1 MTFETF
7 FSIIAF
13 PVAIY
18 LMANVLYLCL
28 SAVAGWFGDSD
39 DVPVQ
44 KQPAVFRKI
53 VVLIPAYKEDKVILD
68 SVAANLKQQ
77 YPADRFD
84 LLVIAD
90 SFRAETIQALSKEPV
105 RVLEVSFEQS
115 TVQKSLNAALA
126 SLGENEYDI
135 VVISDADN
143 HMAPDF
149 LHRINLA
156 FDGGWRAVQGH
167 RVAKNTNTSVAI
179 FDAMNEEV
187 SNHIYRM
194 GQRALGLS
202 AQLIGSGMAFEPAAM
217 KRGMSQL
224 KTMGGYDKEL
234 EISLLAEGI
243 HIGYLD
249 DAYIYDE
256 KVQNL
261 EVFER
266 QRTRWIAAQVHFVK
280 TYFSLGMRE
289 LFKGNYHAANA
300 VLKFLIIPRTLLLAL
315 LFTSCL
321 LGILTGFKPLWS
333 WTGWMLG
340 VLAFAMVISIPGY
353 LWKQLSVRD
362 LTTFP
367 KLVFRMIRSLLKVKT
382 AGKSF
387 LHTPHGETKPD
398 ATGH

>member
-1 MTFETF
+1 MIEFLGYF
-7 FSIIAF
+7 VGF
-13 PVAIY
+13 PVGIY
-18 LMANVLYLCL
+18 LTFNVLYLCV
-28 SAVAGWFGDSD
+28 SAVAGWFTEGDD
-39 DVPVQ
+39 IPV
-44 KQPAVFRKI
+44 KTQPSRFRRI

-68 SVAANLKQQ
+68 SVTANLKQQ

-90 SFRAETIQALSKEPV
+90 SFNPQTILTLQTLPIK
-105 RVLEVSFEQS
+105 VLEVSFDHS
-115 TVQKSLNAALA
+115 TVQKSLNQALQSIPDDA
-126 SLGENEYDI
+126 YDI

-156 FDGGWRAVQGH
+156 FDAGWRAVQGH
-167 RVAKNTNTSVAI
+167 RVAKNMNTSVAV

-234 EISLLAEGI
+234 EISLLTEKI
-243 HIGYLD
+243 HIGYLE

-261 EVFER
+261 DVFER
-266 QRTRWIAAQVHFVK
+266 QRTRWIAAQVHFIK
-280 TYFSLGMRE
+280 TYFSTGIRE
-289 LFKGNYHAANA
+289 LLKGNRHAANA
-300 VLKFLIIPRTLLLAL
+300 VLKFLIIPRTLLLAI
-315 LFTSCL
+315 LFIGCILGLITGLRPVWSWAGWL
-321 LGILTGFKPLWS
+321 LGILVFS
-333 WTGWMLG
+333 M
-340 VLAFAMVISIPGY
+340 AISIPGY
-353 LWKQLSVRD
+353 LWQKLSIKD
-362 LTTFP
+362 LITFP
-367 KLVFRMIRSLLKVKT
+367 QLVFRMMRSLLKIKT

-387 LHTPHGETKPD
+387 LHTPHGETKVD
-398 ATGH
+398 